1 MTLGWLKNQ
10 LNPPQPRFDFLDARG
25 ASLAG
30 IPGISAQGYGGNYY
44 LSRRV
49 VACLTCPNNP
59 ERKGHQMAHGTV
71 LETIT
76 LDEAR
81 RVIDAAA
88 AKATE
93 IGQPMDI
100 AVVDAGGNLKAHV
113 RMDGANIGSITI
125 AINKAYTSIAFQ
137 CETRDLQEVTRPEG
151 SIFGLSDAHG
161 GRLAV
166 FPGGIPLVRDGH
178 IMGAIGVSTGS
189 IEQDQEVATA
199 GAAVY

>member
-1 MTLGWLKNQ
+1 
-10 LNPPQPRFDFLDARG
+10 
-25 ASLAG
+25 
-30 IPGISAQGYGGNYY
+30 
-44 LSRRV
+44 
-49 VACLTCPNNP
+49 
-59 ERKGHQMAHGTV
+59 MAHGSV

-76 LDEAR
+76 LAEAR

-100 AVVDAGGNLKAHV
+100 AVVDAGGNPKAHV

-137 CETRDLQEVTRPEG
+137 CETGDLQELTRPTG

-166 FPGGIPLVRDGH
+166 FPGGIPLVRDGN

-189 IEQDQEVATA
+189 IEQDQEVAAA
-199 GAAVY
+199 GVAAY